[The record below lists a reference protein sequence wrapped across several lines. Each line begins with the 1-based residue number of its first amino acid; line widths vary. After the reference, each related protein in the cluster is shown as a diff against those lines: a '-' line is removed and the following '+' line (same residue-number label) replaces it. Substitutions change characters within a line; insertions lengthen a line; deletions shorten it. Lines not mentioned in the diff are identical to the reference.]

1 MTTYSAVRTTGI
13 YCRPGC
19 GARPRAENVTT
30 FELAATAEAA
40 GYRACLK
47 CRPYRMVGHVA
58 PNAPELVC
66 RAVQLI
72 IAGALDHDDEAA
84 LGRRLAVSARHLR
97 RMFAEHVGVTP
108 SQLAH
113 SRRAHFARRL
123 LDDSDLTIAE
133 IAFASGFGSVR
144 HFNRAMRDVFRA
156 APRDLRK
163 RRRRHDRLIADGGLT
178 LRLPFEPP
186 FEWEATLGYLSR
198 RAIPGVESV
207 EGGVYRR
214 TIVLD
219 GDPGML
225 ELRAGGVDHML
236 LCAHLPYWEGLIHVV
251 ERAARMV
258 GIDVDVTAG
267 EAHLAPDP
275 VLAAIIKR
283 QVGLRVPGAWGPFE
297 AGVQAIVSQTLD
309 LASTR
314 DGLATITRAYGTH
327 VPGLP
332 HDLTHVFPSADTIA
346 ESDLADWYLPR
357 SIANA
362 IIAFASAVATDAVRL
377 DCSASLDELISSL
390 LVIPGIEQNAAHQIA
405 LRLGYHDAFP
415 YADPAVRRALRQV
428 AHSVGAVEAT
438 ADRWRP
444 WRALAVTHL
453 VAHIDS
459 GVLGAEHPA
468 SSLGQQAA
476 VGAWNGGGL
485 AAPPPPLPTPLH
497 THL

>member
-19 GARPRAENVTT
+19 SARPRAENVTT
-30 FELAATAEAA
+30 FELAVTAEVA
-40 GYRACLK
+40 GYRACLR
-47 CRPYRMVGHVA
+47 CRPYRIIDRAA

-72 IAGALDHDDEAA
+72 IAGALDDDDEAA

-97 RMFAEHVGVTP
+97 RLFRDHVGVTP
-108 SQLAH
+108 SQLAY

-123 LDDSDLTIAE
+123 LDDSDLTITQV
-133 IAFASGFGSVR
+133 AFASGFSSVR
-144 HFNRAMRDVFRA
+144 HFNRAMRDVFRST
-156 APRDLRK
+156 PRDLRE
-163 RRRRHDRLIADGGLT
+163 RRRRHDRLTADGGLT
-178 LRLPFEPP
+178 LRLPFDPP
-186 FEWEATLGYLSR
+186 FEWDTTLSYLSR
-198 RAIPGVESV
+198 HAIPGVESV
-207 EGGVYRR
+207 DGGVYRR

-225 ELRAGGVDHML
+225 ELRVGGADHML

-258 GIDVDVTAG
+258 GIDVDVVAG
-267 EAHLAPDP
+267 EAYLTTDP
-275 VLAAIIKR
+275 VLGTIVQR
-283 QVGLRVPGAWGPFE
+283 QAGLRVPGAWGPFE

-314 DGLATITRAYGTH
+314 EGLATITRAYGTH

-332 HDLTHVFPSADTIA
+332 HDLTHLFPSADTIA
-346 ESDLADWYLPR
+346 ESDLAGCSLPR
-357 SIANA
+357 AIANA
-362 IIAFASAVATDAVRL
+362 ITGFASAVATDTVRL
-377 DCSASLDELISSL
+377 DGSATLDELISSL
-390 LVIPGIEQNAAHQIA
+390 VAIPGLEKNTAHQIA

-415 YADPAVRRALRQV
+415 HADPMARHVLRQV
-428 AHSVGAVEAT
+428 APSIRTVEAM
-438 ADRWRP
+438 AERWRP

-459 GVLGAEHPA
+459 SVLGTSEYPA
-468 SSLGQQAA
+468 SLS
-476 VGAWNGGGL
+476 
-485 AAPPPPLPTPLH
+485 
-497 THL
+497 